1 MKNEWKIDP
10 DLANEIHE
18 MWMRGAPMVPA
29 FNDPKVEIIHVDTI
43 HEWQLRD
50 NDVIILTFDTEIWDI
65 NEVKQM
71 FNTFVDAF
79 PHHKILAKYNGVEID
94 IVHMEKDESEVSW

>member
-10 DLANEIHE
+10 DLAKKIHE
-18 MWMRGAPMVPA
+18 MRMGGGPVVPA
-29 FNDPKVEIIHVDTI
+29 FDEPKVEMIHMDTV
-43 HEWQLRD
+43 HEWQLKD
-50 NDVIILTFDTEIWDI
+50 NDMIILTFDTEIWSP

-71 FNTFVDAF
+71 FDAF
-79 PHHKILAKYNGVEID
+79 IEAFPNHKILVKYNGVEID